1 MSADARVVVAIAIAC
16 LLTEIEGP
24 PFREA
29 LLVVLA
35 CVCGAGLA
43 SRTRLEPRD
52 RGDRHRRD
60 RHERPFCSPPTAFPK
75 PPTPAAPP
83 PRQVD
88 PRRNPPLPAPPPPPA
103 RVSPRPPP

>member
-1 MSADARVVVAIAIAC
+1 MSADARVVIAIAIAC

-60 RHERPFCSPPTAFPK
+60 RPERPFSLRLKAFRK
-75 PPTPAAPP
+75 PPTPAAPAPRKGDPARKPHLPSP
-83 PRQVD
+83 P
-88 PRRNPPLPAPPPPPA
+88 PHPAPVPPPPP
-103 RVSPRPPP
+103 P

>member
-52 RGDRHRRD
+52 RGDRHRRGP
-60 RHERPFCSPPTAFPK
+60 HEGPFRFRPTPSPKAPTPPPPSPWHGHPAPK
-75 PPTPAAPP
+75 PHPAAPP
-83 PRQVD
+83 R
-88 PRRNPPLPAPPPPPA
+88 
-103 RVSPRPPP
+103 

>member
-16 LLTEIEGP
+16 LLTEIERP

-60 RHERPFCSPPTAFPK
+60 PHGRPFNLPQNSFPK
-75 PPTPAAPP
+75 TPTPAAPP
-83 PRQVD
+83 PCQGHPDTHRH
-88 PRRNPPLPAPPPPPA
+88 LPAPPPRA
-103 RVSPRPPP
+103 

>member
-16 LLTEIEGP
+16 LLTEIERP

-60 RHERPFCSPPTAFPK
+60 RPEGPFRLRETASRK
-75 PPTPAAPP
+75 PATPAAPAPGRGRPAQNP
-83 PRQVD
+83 PR
-88 PRRNPPLPAPPPPPA
+88 PPPPP
-103 RVSPRPPP
+103 PPPRA